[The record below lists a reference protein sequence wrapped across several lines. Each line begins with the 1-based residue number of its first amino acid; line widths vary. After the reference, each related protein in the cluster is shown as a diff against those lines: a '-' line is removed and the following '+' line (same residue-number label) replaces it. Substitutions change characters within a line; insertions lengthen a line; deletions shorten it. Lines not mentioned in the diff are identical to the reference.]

1 MGNPPSD
8 PERWF
13 LDQTEVY
20 RQILDA
26 IADMVLVKGAQSRIL
41 WANKAFRDYYGMS
54 NQELLNIVDA
64 AFSPVDFTAQ
74 YVRDDAQVFE
84 TGAVLDIPD
93 EPVARHDGLVQTF
106 HTVKSPL
113 RDAEGKVRMTV
124 GVSRNT
130 TEQKRIKEDLARYRE
145 HLEHLVQERTAEL
158 TSATEHLRTI
168 LAALAEGIVA
178 LDAAGRIQLMNPAAE
193 GLIGWSDAEARGRDL
208 DTVLSF
214 QPEAAAV
221 PLEGA
226 DLRDLALFRRRTAGY
241 LRNREGALQLV
252 SIHLAPLLGELD
264 AFHGSVLVLRDIGL
278 EREVAEQR
286 LRHQKLE
293 SLGLLAGGIAHDF
306 NNILAGILGNV
317 SVARSRLAT
326 GGAVDDLLEHAE
338 RACVRAQGLTTQ
350 LLTFARGGAPVKR
363 VLGLATTVR
372 EAAEL
377 ALSGSAVKLDFA
389 FESGI
394 NPVEADE
401 SQITQAVNNLVLNAK
416 QAMPRGGKISIR
428 LENAVVRDDDS
439 LPLVPGNYVRIT
451 VADSGSG
458 ITAENL
464 TKVFDPYFTTRPGGT
479 GLGLASVHSIVQRH
493 GGHVS
498 VSSSPGAGSLF
509 SVLLPAAKA
518 AEVRPEARSAAPSR
532 EVPRKLLIL
541 DDDGSV
547 RKAMAAMLSIDGH
560 SVVATAGS
568 VEAFEAFEA
577 ARSEGSPFDA
587 VFVDLTMP
595 GDLGGMEVI
604 RELRQRDPEV
614 RLFVMSGYS
623 EDPVMANA
631 RELGLIGALQKP
643 FGVAVLREVL
653 GRL

>member
-1 MGNPPSD
+1 
-8 PERWF
+8 
-13 LDQTEVY
+13 
-20 RQILDA
+20 
-26 IADMVLVKGAQSRIL
+26 
-41 WANKAFRDYYGMS
+41 
-54 NQELLNIVDA
+54 
-64 AFSPVDFTAQ
+64 
-74 YVRDDAQVFE
+74 
-84 TGAVLDIPD
+84 
-93 EPVARHDGLVQTF
+93 
-106 HTVKSPL
+106 
-113 RDAEGKVRMTV
+113 
-124 GVSRNT
+124 
-130 TEQKRIKEDLARYRE
+130 
-145 HLEHLVQERTAEL
+145 
-158 TSATEHLRTI
+158 
-168 LAALAEGIVA
+168 
-178 LDAAGRIQLMNPAAE
+178 
-193 GLIGWSDAEARGRDL
+193 
-208 DTVLSF
+208 
-214 QPEAAAV
+214 
-221 PLEGA
+221 
-226 DLRDLALFRRRTAGY
+226 
-241 LRNREGALQLV
+241 
-252 SIHLAPLLGELD
+252 
-264 AFHGSVLVLRDIGL
+264 
-278 EREVAEQR
+278 
-286 LRHQKLE
+286 
-293 SLGLLAGGIAHDF
+293 
-306 NNILAGILGNV
+306 
-317 SVARSRLAT
+317 
-326 GGAVDDLLEHAE
+326 
-338 RACVRAQGLTTQ
+338 
-350 LLTFARGGAPVKR
+350 
-363 VLGLATTVR
+363 
-372 EAAEL
+372 
-377 ALSGSAVKLDFA
+377 VKLDFA

-416 QAMPRGGKISIR
+416 QAMPKGGKISIR

-458 ITAENL
+458 IAAENL

-509 SVLLPAAKA
+509 SILLPAAKA
-518 AEVRPEARSAAPSR
+518 TEVRPEARSAAPSR

-577 ARSEGSPFDA
+577 ARSQGAPFDA